1 MWYLFSGS
9 VSMKFTEATVRAF
22 VAPAD
27 KADHYEWD
35 DSIPGFGFRC
45 QSGGRK
51 SYLIKYRVGDRQRKL
66 TLGATN
72 KVTLDAARTNAKASF
87 AKVAMGIDPANER
100 AGAVADAAKT
110 FDPIIDD
117 YLATLQA
124 KVNTGKLTS
133 KHHKAMSRFLK
144 HYFKAL
150 HGLPIT
156 GEHRIKLADVAKEL
170 NRIEIENGPIAM
182 NRARTSLS
190 GFFNWAIGEGLCEIN
205 PVTNARVND
214 QESRD
219 RVLEN
224 SELRSIWHGLP
235 DNDYGKICKLL
246 ILTCQRRGEI
256 GELPV
261 KEFNRAERK
270 LEFAGPRT
278 KNGLPHDVPLS
289 DPAMA
294 ILESIDMEGREFV
307 FGRHLAAP
315 FSGWSKAK
323 AELDL
328 EANIDDWIL
337 HDFRRTGGTR
347 MNENGIAPHIVEA
360 VLNHVS
366 SEKSGKKGVS
376 GTYNKAKYIK
386 EKREALD
393 TLASFVMGVV
403 A

>member
-1 MWYLFSGS
+1 MWYLFQKACR
-9 VSMKFTEATVRAF
+9 MKFTAATVKAF

-51 SYLIKYRVGDRQRKL
+51 SYLIKYRVGTRQRKL
-66 TLGATN
+66 SLGATN
-72 KVTLDAARTNAKASF
+72 KVTLDAARINAKASF
-87 AKVAMGIDPANER
+87 AKVAMGVDPANER

-110 FDPIIDD
+110 FDPIIED

-124 KVNTGKLTS
+124 KVDNGKLTQ

-156 GEHRIKLADVAKEL
+156 GEGRIKLADVAKEL
-170 NRIEIENGPIAM
+170 NRIEVENGPIAM

-205 PVTNARVND
+205 PVTNARMND
-214 QESRD
+214 EESRE

-224 SELRSIWHGLP
+224 AELRTIWHALP

-261 KEFNRAERK
+261 PEFNRKERK
-270 LEFAGPRT
+270 LELPGHRT

-307 FGRHLAAP
+307 FGRHLGGP

-328 EANIDDWIL
+328 KVKIDDWIL
-337 HDFRRTGGTR
+337 HDFRRTGDTR

-360 VLNHVS
+360 VLNHIS
-366 SEKSGKKGVS
+366 TDKSGKKGVS

-386 EKREALD
+386 EKRQALD
-393 TLASFVMGVV
+393 TLANFVMG
-403 A
+403 AIG